1 MPGYLLNWKRKRK
14 DGFVWETLMRD
25 IESTKNG
32 IPVPAKWYV
41 NRQQSIRQGDRVF
54 VLAQGGPYLKPPQI
68 NGLIAAGYAEP
79 VPAGK
84 MAIRVGHVVYHDEGF
99 RTGNYITAVLNTV
112 LTPEQVLP
120 VSELERTGNLR
131 HVEWTN
137 VQSPGAEI
145 RPHRKLKMKLD
156 VLPELE
162 ELWERHLD
170 RIDFPVR
177 TDLDEQAA
185 IRRFGVEGRVKML
198 THKRRE
204 RDGAL
209 ARQKKTEALRLYG
222 KLECEVCTFIFTGK
236 YGNHGSEFIEC
247 HHREPLATL
256 DPSDGKRITLEDLAL
271 VCANCHRMLHWKDFP
286 SIAELRSR
294 LRS

>member
-162 ELWERHLD
+162 ELWERHLEK
-170 RIDFPVR
+170 IDFPVR
-177 TDLDEQAA
+177 TDPDEQAA
-185 IRRFGVEGRVKML
+185 QNCAGRVLRGLLSQM
-198 THKRRE
+198 HSGRAGE
-204 RDGAL
+204 RDSCGAIEID
-209 ARQKKTEALRLYG
+209 ANNNSVMVSPAMPRTGEIYTEA
-222 KLECEVCTFIFTGK
+222 
-236 YGNHGSEFIEC
+236 GS
-247 HHREPLATL
+247 
-256 DPSDGKRITLEDLAL
+256 
-271 VCANCHRMLHWKDFP
+271 
-286 SIAELRSR
+286 
-294 LRS
+294 